1 VTSDPGGRPYDQRM
15 TPGSV
20 PCRVAV
26 LVVEDD
32 DTIGRHLQQALES
45 HSYRTRW
52 CRTGRQALHQLRAAG
67 WEVMLLDLGLPD
79 LDGVEVARQARAEN
93 PQLLIIML
101 TARTDEI
108 DVIAGLEAGA
118 DDYLTKPFTV
128 TVLLARLRAHLR
140 RHNAPDTAEQ
150 TLTVGDLTLE
160 LHSRRCLVRD
170 TEVLLR
176 PKEFDLLAALASQP
190 NTAISR
196 ADLMTR
202 VWDENWHGSTKTLDV
217 TIAHL
222 RARLVTVAREAAAEL
237 PTITTLRG
245 HGYRLDGP
253 TVAQEQG

>member
-1 VTSDPGGRPYDQRM
+1 M

-20 PCRVAV
+20 PFGVGV

-32 DTIGRHLQQALES
+32 DTIGRHLRQALDS

-52 CRTGRQALHQLRAAG
+52 CRTGRQALEQLRAGG

-160 LHSRRCLVRD
+160 LHSRRCLIRD
-170 TEVLLR
+170 AEVLLR

-196 ADLMTR
+196 ADLMAR

-222 RARLVTVAREAAAEL
+222 RGCLTTVAQEAAADL
-237 PTITTLRG
+237 PSITTLRG

-253 TVAQEQG
+253 TVVAQEQG